1 MSEKRKEEKPTYN
14 EKNENEC
21 HNDHKK
27 TKPKTKTIVPQF
39 WFLGIRDGTRSW
51 YHYMMEIYFRN
62 DKL

>member
-1 MSEKRKEEKPTYN
+1 MKEVRKKN
-14 EKNENEC
+14 QHIMKKNENEC

>member
-1 MSEKRKEEKPTYN
+1 MK
-14 EKNENEC
+14 KNENEC